1 MSDERISKELRTL
14 PRESASP
21 EFTRRVL
28 ENLPETGPRRHI
40 PAWGYRLAAAA
51 TVIILLVIPMSLRR
65 WSMSIDTGN
74 EAVLA
79 EIEAVRSEKAL
90 IERELRDLRE
100 KAAEESPVVYLGGNE
115 EVNLVLD
122 VGALLNR
129 STEANEGTSAF

>member
-1 MSDERISKELRTL
+1 MSDERISKELKAL
-14 PRESASP
+14 PREKAS
-21 EFTRRVL
+21 EKFTRRVL
-28 ENLPETGPRRHI
+28 ANLPRTEKRRI

>member
-1 MSDERISKELRTL
+1 MSDERINRELNAL
-14 PRESASP
+14 PREKAS
-21 EFTRRVL
+21 EDFTRHVL
-28 ENLPETGPRRHI
+28 ANLPRTPKRRV
-40 PAWGYRLAAAA
+40 PAWSYRLAAAA

-74 EAVLA
+74 EAALA

-90 IERELRDLRE
+90 IEKELRDLRE
-100 KAAEESPVVYLGGNE
+100 KAAEDSPVVYLGGNE

>member
-1 MSDERISKELRTL
+1 MSDERISNELRAL
-14 PRESASP
+14 PREKASA

-28 ENLPETGPRRHI
+28 ENLPRQGSQRRI

-51 TVIILLVIPMSLRR
+51 AVIILLVIPMSLRH

-90 IERELRDLRE
+90 IEKELRELRE

-115 EVNLVLD
+115 DVNLVLD

-129 STEANEGTSAF
+129 STEATGDTSVY